1 LPPSRKTKMKIE
13 STSIRFGSR
22 VRAELAVELSVDT
35 RTAGRGILRN
45 ASISG
50 ALIETA
56 LELPLHTNLLVTL
69 TIPGDESPTA
79 RSLAACV
86 VRLDPAGVGVEWRDV
101 GGADIVDLL
110 DRAASHQ
117 AMV

>member
-1 LPPSRKTKMKIE
+1 MTIE

-22 VRAELAVELSVDT
+22 VPLALAVQLSVDA
-35 RTAGRGILRN
+35 RTAGRGTIRN

-56 LELPLHTNLLVTL
+56 SDLPLHTNLVVTL
-69 TIPGDESPTA
+69 SMTGGEAPAS

-86 VRLDPAGVGVEWRDV
+86 VRVDPDGVGIEWRDIA
-101 GGADIVDLL
+101 GADVLDLL
-110 DRAASHQ
+110 ERAFNHEA
-117 AMV
+117 VD